1 MKTVLGLVTIGQS
14 PRTDLIPDV
23 ADALTGMAYV
33 EHGALDN
40 LDEEEISNLSPSTD
54 EAPLVSRLRGG
65 AMAEVGCDA
74 ITPYVNQAIARC
86 MEDGANVTLV
96 LCTGSLEGVGSNL
109 PVFFAE
115 DLAHGGVE
123 SIVGDQTLG
132 VVIPLAS
139 QLSGAKLRWE
149 ARMERPVH
157 AESGNPYVGN
167 ELSIVEAGLK
177 LTQSGVQCIV
187 LDCIGYTEHVRAA
200 VSQATGLPV
209 LLVRSIAVRL
219 AAEAALSWT
228 FTDQQV
234 FCSEDR

>member
-23 ADALTGMAYV
+23 ADALRGMAYV

-40 LDEEEISNLSPSTD
+40 LDEEGISRLSPSID
-54 EAPLVSRLRGG
+54 EASLVSRLRGG

-74 ITPYVNQAIARC
+74 IIPYVNHAIERC
-86 MEDGANVTLV
+86 MEDGASVVLV
-96 LCTGSLEGVGSNL
+96 LCTGSLEEVGSSL

-123 SIVGDQTLG
+123 SIVGERTLG
-132 VVIPLAS
+132 VVMPLSS
-139 QLSGAKLRWE
+139 QVSGVKLRWE
-149 ARMERPVH
+149 ARMKRPVH
-157 AESGNPYVGN
+157 AASGNPYVGN
-167 ELSIVEAGLK
+167 DLSIVEAGLK
-177 LTQSGVQCIV
+177 LAQKGVQCIV
-187 LDCIGYTEHVRAA
+187 LDCIGYTESVRAA

-228 FTDQQV
+228 FTERQV
-234 FCSEDR
+234 LCPKG